1 MVLRSR
7 RRPSSTVRV
16 SSREAYVSPTRGA
29 QGNALQTLLVMGFA
43 LDSQEPVET
52 NSVVGPEV
60 QQSPSGQVIS
70 ESYRGQ
76 NMCYLTPRTAWSRLA
91 PTWVYTSID

>member
-70 ESYRGQ
+70 ESYRGSEHALPDHK
-76 NMCYLTPRTAWSRLA
+76 NCMVAAYANVGCHKY
-91 PTWVYTSID
+91 

>member
-70 ESYRGQ
+70 ESYQGLAVILSRRG
-76 NMCYLTPRTAWSRLA
+76 
-91 PTWVYTSID
+91 